1 MSEKNAFGGGNK
13 KSLYTPMSEDEQEVL
28 SRLVLA
34 KDLDVF
40 IVGWGHIKGVSA
52 KFGDLRLDI
61 PLQINFSAPAV
72 PMDVN
77 YFDLELRTGSGM
89 LLYKERQSTLYNN
102 QPLKVGAGTNLAM
115 VWSIAIRSMDPR
127 VVKMYKPGASGLT
140 SRWLDKDTGEF
151 TLFGNARLSG
161 SHKDLLIKLRS
172 GESRVKDLNQKA
184 LLLPPTSLKKK

>member
-40 IVGWGHIKGVSA
+40 IVGWGHVKGVSA
-52 KFGDLRLDI
+52 TFGDLRLDI
-61 PLQINFSAPAV
+61 PLQINFSAPVV

-89 LLYKERQSTLYNN
+89 LLFRERQSTLYNN

-140 SRWLDKDTGEF
+140 SRWLDKDTGDF
-151 TLFGNARLSG
+151 TLYGNAQLSETN
-161 SHKDLLIKLRS
+161 KDLLKKLRL
-172 GESRVKDLNQKA
+172 GEARVRKMGQKA
-184 LLLPPTSLKKK
+184 LLTPFPSKRS

>member
-1 MSEKNAFGGGNK
+1 VSEKNAFGGGNK

-40 IVGWGHIKGVSA
+40 IVGWGHVKGVSA
-52 KFGDLRLDI
+52 TFGDLRLDI
-61 PLQINFSAPAV
+61 PLQINFSAPVV

-89 LLYKERQSTLYNN
+89 LLFRERQSTLYNN

-140 SRWLDKDTGEF
+140 SRWLDKDTGDF
-151 TLFGNARLSG
+151 TLYGNAQLSETN
-161 SHKDLLIKLRS
+161 KDLLKKLRL
-172 GESRVKDLNQKA
+172 GEARVRKMGQKA
-184 LLLPPTSLKKK
+184 LLTPFPSKRS